1 MTAFLNLIGESF
13 TNPRQAARVLLSLN
27 PTRDI
32 AFSALGLTVVLSVI
46 LSFLM
51 SGGEALRLTPES
63 MPLQPGIV
71 AGMMMCLTT
80 ILAFMIYFTG
90 QAMKGTGD
98 LPSSILVMAWMQALF
113 LAGQVVQGFL
123 ILMSPGLG
131 TLFGVALTLVII
143 WVLLVF
149 IDELHQLGSVGRAA
163 FLLFMA
169 FVGVT
174 LGMSFLL
181 TLVGVSSV

>member
-1 MTAFLNLIGESF
+1 MNPMITLIGDSF
-13 TNPRQAARVLLSLN
+13 TKPRHAARVLLSLN
-27 PTRDI
+27 PSRDM
-32 AFSALGLTVVLSVI
+32 AFSALALSVVLSVI
-46 LSFLM
+46 ASFLM
-51 SGGEALRLTPES
+51 TGGEVVRITANS
-63 MPLQPGIV
+63 MPLQPAMV

-80 ILAFMIYFTG
+80 ILAFMIHFTG

-98 LPSSILVMAWMQALF
+98 LPSSVLVMAWMQALF
-113 LAGQVVQGFL
+113 LAGQIVQGVL

-131 TLFGVALTLVII
+131 ALFGVALTLVII
-143 WVLLVF
+143 YVLLIF
-149 IDELHQLGSVGRAA
+149 IDELHGLGSVGRAA